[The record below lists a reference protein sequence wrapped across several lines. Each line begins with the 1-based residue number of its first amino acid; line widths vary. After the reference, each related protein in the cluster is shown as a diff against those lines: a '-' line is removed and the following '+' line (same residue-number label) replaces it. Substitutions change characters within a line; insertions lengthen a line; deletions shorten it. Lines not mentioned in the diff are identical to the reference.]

1 MPEIRLPRDQ
11 PPEDKPPSELDSR
24 SALERRDRDPLAWF
38 DRYVELKLGPEAAE
52 RAREAVEQA
61 ESRTPRADA
70 LRDKRP
76 DGFMAPVWDRICDGV
91 AFDEIRARHYAD
103 RGGGNEI
110 MLENGKR
117 LDSYLPRDVI
127 VSRKHT
133 QLAEVQLETA
143 IGYLREMD
151 RKYSVRETVADTP
164 GNRAQLPEE
173 IGENLDGDRILE
185 VPSQNTDV
193 PAAVLDEAKRLDIII
208 QDIDGREYGLS

>member
-38 DRYVELKLGPEAAE
+38 DRYVELKLGPDAAK

-70 LRDKRP
+70 LRTNRP
-76 DGFMAPVWDRICDGV
+76 DRFMAPAWDRICDGV
-91 AFDEIRARHYAD
+91 AFDEIRARHYAE
-103 RGGGNEI
+103 RGGGNEV
-110 MLENGKR
+110 MLKNGKR
-117 LDSYLPRDVI
+117 LDSYLPGDLI

-133 QLAEVQLETA
+133 QLSEVQVETA

-151 RKYSVRETVADTP
+151 RKYSVREIVADTP

-173 IGENLDGDRILE
+173 VGQRLRGIPILE
-185 VPSQNTDV
+185 VPPQNAEV
-193 PAAVLDEAKRLDIII
+193 PAAVLEEAKRLDISIR
-208 QDIDGREYGLS
+208 DIDGREYRLP